1 MQKIEFGVGFLI
13 FMISF
18 SFVIYSL
25 LSFDH
30 EKNES
35 LEGEVLLETFL
46 KNRGSPE
53 NWDSSD
59 AEKIGLASS
68 PNILDKRKVEELMKM
83 EYKDVKEILKIKG
96 NFRIVLDSENYK
108 FMYGKEIPQQKSV
121 KKFERPIIM
130 DNELGKFY
138 LYYW

>member
-1 MQKIEFGVGFLI
+1 
-13 FMISF
+13 
-18 SFVIYSL
+18 
-25 LSFDH
+25 
-30 EKNES
+30 
-35 LEGEVLLETFL
+35 LETFL

-59 AEKIGLASS
+59 VEKIGLASS

-83 EYKDVKEILKIKG
+83 EYKDVKEILRIKG
-96 NFRIVLDSENYK
+96 DFRIILESESYK
-108 FMYGKEIPQQKSV
+108 FTYGK
-121 KKFERPIIM
+121 KKFERPIII

>member
-59 AEKIGLASS
+59 VEKIGLASS

-83 EYKDVKEILKIKG
+83 EYKDVKEILEIKG
-96 NFRIVLDSENYK
+96 DFRIVLDSESYK
-108 FMYGKEIPQQKSV
+108 FTYGKEIPPRKSV